1 MANSPAAEESTRA
14 DERCGAAASDSFVPP
29 RNRHEEAIVA
39 IWRDVLGRPDIGVH
53 DDFFDLDGNSLR
65 AIQMIG
71 RVRKLCGVSIRAVDF
86 FQSPTVAT
94 LASAVATPSGQPVV
108 SRRPPGADPVLSFD
122 QRRLWLENQL
132 LPGTAYNVHVR
143 QRLVGHLN
151 VAALDSS
158 IRTILARHEALRT
171 RFPAV
176 DGGPVQI
183 VDDPD
188 DNWHI
193 ALVDLAGAPDGR
205 TVARQLADDEAATAF
220 DLARGPLFR
229 CLLIRLSDAE
239 HVLSVTAHHIVC
251 DDWSVGLFVRELTA
265 LYRVDGE
272 VQRAG
277 LPVLG
282 IQYRDYAAWQQR
294 WLTGETLEQL
304 VDYWRRHLAGAPP
317 VLALPTSEWRATSQ
331 QAGGGHVRS
340 TLSAGETA
348 ALHEL
353 CRAYGVTPF
362 IALLA
367 SLAAVLGRWCGQR
380 DVVIGVPIAGRSDGG
395 TENLI
400 GFFVNTLPVRVD
412 LSGEPTFAGLLDRVR
427 QAALGGYAH
436 AEAPLDV
443 LVQELQVARVPGRT
457 PLFQVI
463 LNGVDSPGTETLSGV
478 SAEPMD
484 APALPSKFDLTLT
497 RREVNGL
504 LHLDLEFNARRYR
517 EAMIRILLEHVGTL
531 LRAATDDPDR
541 GIFDYP
547 LQAGRQPAGPVD
559 PSAGRPPPAP
569 HLAVE
574 RFARLQDRDALID
587 ANGAWSYRWLDR
599 AAGRVARALTSNAG
613 QHLCVVRRATA
624 DFVAV
629 VLGCMK
635 AGATFSVA
643 DTAADLPAY
652 SGVSAVLD
660 CSPAG
665 EVPAGTLDLRAI
677 LRDEE
682 NQVQGSPDGD
692 TGSPGPAGDWAI
704 ERYDLGG
711 TDRFAVLSG
720 PPGHLLSALSSAFAA
735 GATVVLPERGLIG
748 EPGALLGWL
757 QDSSVSVAY
766 LSPPVLRAIAAY
778 APGRQLP
785 ALRYV
790 FVENAG
796 ETICQDIG
804 ALRRLSPACRCVAL
818 YQVDRTGRPLAAY
831 QVPDDWQPDAAPLR
845 VPLGSE
851 LPGAPAR
858 LLHPAGQP
866 AATGEVGEIC
876 SGEFRTGDLGRRW
889 NDGTLEFVPGP
900 GADPSGDLLQT
911 AGTIRDIPG
920 VHDALVTEYPGDDD
934 RTMLVGYVAGRGPAP
949 DVAEIHQHLV
959 SRLPDHLIPQ
969 HLFPLDALPLTPE
982 GDYDLAALPQPD
994 ADSTPLDGYVAP
1006 RTPVEQQLTD
1016 ILGELL
1022 GVDRIG
1028 VHDSFFELG
1037 GFSLLAAQLNSRI
1050 REKFRAELTLRDTF
1064 ASATIEAL
1072 AQLIV
1077 SAQAELLEA
1086 AQIEAL
1092 LDEID
1097 AVPDGQG

>member
-1 MANSPAAEESTRA
+1 M
-14 DERCGAAASDSFVPP
+14 PP
-29 RNRHEEAIVA
+29 RNRHEEAIAA
-39 IWRDVLGRPDIGVH
+39 IWRDVLGRPDIGVL

-86 FQSPTVAT
+86 FESPTVAT

-122 QRRLWLENQL
+122 QRRIWLEDQL
-132 LPGTAYNVHVR
+132 RAGTAYNVHVR
-143 QRLVGHLN
+143 QRLAGHLN
-151 VAALDSS
+151 VAALDSG
-158 IRTILARHEALRT
+158 IRAILARHEALRT
-171 RFPAV
+171 RFPTV

-183 VDDPD
+183 VDDLD
-188 DNWHI
+188 DDWHI
-193 ALVDLAGAPDGR
+193 ALVDLAGAPDGLTTADR
-205 TVARQLADDEAATAF
+205 LADEEAATAF

-229 CLLIRLSDAE
+229 CLLIRLSDSE

-251 DDWSVGLFVRELTA
+251 DDWSVGLFVRELAA

-272 VQRAG
+272 VERAG

-282 IQYRDYAAWQQR
+282 VQYRDYAVWQQR

-317 VLALPTSEWRATSQ
+317 ALALPTSEWRATSR
-331 QAGGGHVRS
+331 QAPGGHVRS
-340 TLSAGETA
+340 ALSAGETA

-353 CRAYGVTPF
+353 CRGYGVTPF

-367 SLAAVLGRWCGQR
+367 SLATVLGRWCGQR

-412 LSGEPTFAGLLDRVR
+412 LSGEPTFGGLLDRAR

-436 AEAPLDV
+436 ADAPLDA

-463 LNGVDSPGTETLSGV
+463 LNGVDSPGTETLRGV

-484 APALPSKFDLTLT
+484 TPALPSKFDLTLT
-497 RREVNGL
+497 RREVDGV
-504 LHLDLEFNARRYR
+504 LHLDLEFNAGRYT
-517 EAMIRILLEHVGTL
+517 EAMMRILLEHVGAV
-531 LRAATDDPDR
+531 LRAATDDPGR
-541 GIFDYP
+541 SIFDYP
-547 LQAGRQPAGPVD
+547 LQASPGD
-559 PSAGRPPPAP
+559 PPAGRPPQAP

-574 RFARLQDRDALID
+574 RFARLPDRVALTD
-587 ANGAWSYRWLDR
+587 ANGAWSYRWLNR
-599 AAGRVARALTSNAG
+599 AADRVARALTQDAG
-613 QHLCVVRRATA
+613 RHFAVVRRPTA

-643 DTAADLPAY
+643 DTAVDLPAY

-660 CSPAG
+660 CRPAG
-665 EVPAGTLDLRAI
+665 EVPAGTLDLRAV
-677 LRDEE
+677 LRDE
-682 NQVQGSPDGD
+682 QDPGTGGQDGAA
-692 TGSPGPAGDWAI
+692 PGPAGDWAPGC
-704 ERYDLGG
+704 YDLGG
-711 TDRFAVLSG
+711 ADRFAVLSG
-720 PPGHLLSALSSAFAA
+720 PPGLLLSALSTAFAA
-735 GATVVLPERGLIG
+735 GATLVLPERGLAG
-748 EPGALLGWL
+748 DPGALLGWL
-757 QDSSVSVAY
+757 QENSISVAY
-766 LSPPVLRAIAAY
+766 LSPPVLRAIAAH

-790 FVENAG
+790 FVENSG
-796 ETICQDIG
+796 EALCHDIG
-804 ALRRLSPACRCVAL
+804 ALRRLSATCRCVAL
-818 YQVDRTGRPLAAY
+818 YHVDRTGLPLAAY

-845 VPLGSE
+845 IPLGRE

-876 SGEFRTGDLGRRW
+876 VGELRTGDLGRRW
-889 NDGTLEFVPGP
+889 DDGTLEFVAVLGV
-900 GADPSGDLLQT
+900 DPSGDPLQT
-911 AGTIRDIPG
+911 AGTLRDVPG
-920 VHDALVTEYPGDDD
+920 VHDALVTEYPGVDD
-934 RTMLVGYVAGRGPAP
+934 RTMLVGYVAGHGSAL
-949 DVAEIHQHLV
+949 DVAGIRQHLV
-959 SRLPDHLIPQ
+959 GRLPDHLIPQ
-969 HLFPLDALPLTPE
+969 HLFLLDALPLTPE
-982 GDYDLAALPQPD
+982 GDYDLAALPAPD
-994 ADSTPLDGYVAP
+994 AESTPLDGYVAP
-1006 RTPVEQQLTD
+1006 RTPVEHQLTD
-1016 ILGELL
+1016 ILGGLL
-1022 GVDRIG
+1022 DVDRIG

-1050 REKFRAELTLRDTF
+1050 RERFQVELTLRDTF

-1086 AQIEAL
+1086 AKIEAL

-1097 AVPDGQG
+1097 SVPDGQG